1 MGKDLR
7 GKELGKGISQRKDK
21 RYEARAVINGQKIDL
36 YDFNLEKLKKDFDR
50 EKEKVKS
57 SQNDFSSIK
66 TLEQWFNEWFTKAK
80 GPNLKDEQSRATYLR
95 KIKNTYIRI
104 LGIKNIKDLKQMD
117 IQMATNELLGE
128 EHYAER
134 TIKEALGVLRS
145 CLDAA
150 VINRIIPVNVCV
162 DIFFKNENLKPQERR
177 VLTKEEQDKFLEEAK
192 NDYYYEA
199 YCILLCTGMR
209 IGEFSG
215 LQWRDIDFEN
225 KVIHIDRS
233 MKTGYVNGKKIEI
246 LTTPKTQNSYRE
258 IPFFGETEKYLM
270 NWKKKQLFYKQKLG
284 DRWRASPEFGDL
296 VFTSTLGS
304 PVTRYVL
311 SSAIDRLVNN
321 INMKELTIASREG
334 REIIPFEDVY
344 PHAFRH
350 TFATRCFEKGMSP
363 LVIQRIMGHANYA
376 TTLSYTHLLNDKKK
390 EEINR
395 IGDFLA

>member
-1 MGKDLR
+1 MEKDR
-7 GKELGKGISQRKDK
+7 
-21 RYEARAVINGQKIDL
+21 
-36 YDFNLEKLKKDFDR
+36 
-50 EKEKVKS
+50 
-57 SQNDFSSIK
+57 
-66 TLEQWFNEWFTKAK
+66 
-80 GPNLKDEQSRATYLR
+80 
-95 KIKNTYIRI
+95 NTY
-104 LGIKNIKDLKQMD
+104 D
-117 IQMATNELLGE
+117 T
-128 EHYAER
+128 
-134 TIKEALGVLRS
+134 
-145 CLDAA
+145 
-150 VINRIIPVNVCV
+150 
-162 DIFFKNENLKPQERR
+162 EN
-177 VLTKEEQDKFLEEAK
+177 TKFL
-192 NDYYYEA
+192 
-199 YCILLCTGMR
+199 
-209 IGEFSG
+209 SG
-215 LQWRDIDFEN
+215 
-225 KVIHIDRS
+225 
-233 MKTGYVNGKKIEI
+233 
-246 LTTPKTQNSYRE
+246 NS
-258 IPFFGETEKYLM
+258 IFGETEKYLM